1 MERIMRKRNIL
12 KALLVL
18 LFIISFLPHTG
29 IGEAKNFSVATK
41 NYWQLMTSP
50 AYLFLLIVLMVFVVT
65 TLFFVSKKEP
75 RKSVFF
81 ASLSITAHIVILLS
95 VISPLFRFLYQRN
108 LFSSLFGQNGVLNMM
123 FTYSWGLLIDL
134 IFSVCLLSVLIKKTP
149 S

>member
-1 MERIMRKRNIL
+1 MIKRNIL

-29 IGEAKNFSVATK
+29 IGEAKKFSIATK

-50 AYLFLLIVLMVFVVT
+50 AYLFLFIVLMVLVAT
-65 TLFFVSKKEP
+65 TLFFAFKKES

-81 ASLSITAHIVILLS
+81 TSLSVTAHIVILLS
-95 VISPLFRFLYQRN
+95 VISPFFRFLYQRN
-108 LFSSLFGQNGVLNMM
+108 LFSSLFGQSGVLSMM

-134 IFSVCLLSVLIKKTP
+134 ILSVCLLGVLIKKTP
-149 S
+149 